1 MIAEIIGVFTLIVC
15 IISLLAMWNRTNEL
29 GFRMQAEGEMAKEN
43 LNHIAAALVGL
54 SELLGDAEEIVSEA
68 QQIPSL
74 GEMLQ
79 QMVSSMLISK
89 LSPSMQPFAEQVAP
103 LISDSIIPPSYAEA
117 EIPETENA
125 QVDSVQHQTGSH
137 RAGDSPDSQ

>member
-1 MIAEIIGVFTLIVC
+1 VIEWRWGMMAEVIGVLTLLVC
-15 IISLLAMWNRTNEL
+15 IIALWAMWIRTGEL
-29 GFRMQAEGEMAKEN
+29 GYRMQQEGEMAKEN

-89 LSPSMQPFAEQVAP
+89 LSPAMQPMVEQFAP
-103 LISDSIIPPSYAEA
+103 LISDNIGAPSYAETQSEEVEVA
-117 EIPETENA
+117 EPIQER
-125 QVDSVQHQTGSH
+125 VQHS
-137 RAGDSPDSQ
+137 

>member
-1 MIAEIIGVFTLIVC
+1 MIAEVIGVLTLLVC
-15 IISLLAMWNRTNEL
+15 IITLWGMWVRTGEL
-29 GFRMQAEGEMAKEN
+29 GYRMQQEGEMAKEN

-89 LSPSMQPFAEQVAP
+89 LSPSIQPFAEQVAP
-103 LISDSIIPPSYAEA
+103 LISDTIVPPSYGEAKGEEVETPVAEA
-117 EIPETENA
+117 
-125 QVDSVQHQTGSH
+125 DG
-137 RAGDSPDSQ
+137 